1 MSRITGYLSNG
12 ALTLSQLYSCL
23 CGEVAGVRQVVISD
37 GKQQKEEIKSSVRK
51 TLVFSCVSQPSVS
64 FNINS
69 NEFVI
74 GKSADKVDGLITFNK
89 AISRVHCKVA
99 YQSGNYYIIDLGSAN
114 GTYVNSKRL
123 QPQSPELIRNG
134 DRVRLANDDFTIT
147 I

>member
-1 MSRITGYLSNG
+1 M
-12 ALTLSQLYSCL
+12 
-23 CGEVAGVRQVVISD
+23 
-37 GKQQKEEIKSSVRK
+37 RK